1 MIFTETPIAGAWLID
16 IDPMVD
22 ERGFFARSLCADTL
36 AAHGLEGRMVQQSI
50 SFNPQRGTLRGMHF
64 QTAPHEEIKLVRV
77 TQGEIYDVV
86 LDLRPD
92 SPSYLRWFAVTLSAA
107 NHRTLYLPKGVAHGF
122 QTLVD
127 NSEVF
132 YQMASAYVPG
142 YASGVRWNDPAF
154 SIDWPLPAAPILSP
168 RDAGYP
174 DFAA

>member
-1 MIFTETPIAGAWLID
+1 MKFTETPIVGAWLID

-92 SPSYLRWFAVTLSAA
+92 SPAICGG
-107 NHRTLYLPKGVAHGF
+107 LP
-122 QTLVD
+122 
-127 NSEVF
+127 
-132 YQMASAYVPG
+132 
-142 YASGVRWNDPAF
+142 
-154 SIDWPLPAAPILSP
+154 
-168 RDAGYP
+168 
-174 DFAA
+174 